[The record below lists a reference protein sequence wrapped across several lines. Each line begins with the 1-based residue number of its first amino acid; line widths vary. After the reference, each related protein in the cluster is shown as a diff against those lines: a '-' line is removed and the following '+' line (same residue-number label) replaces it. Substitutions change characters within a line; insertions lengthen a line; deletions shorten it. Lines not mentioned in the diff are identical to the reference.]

1 VAIID
6 AIDGDGKSGGLFQWL
21 SAHW

>member
-1 VAIID
+1 LAMIR
-6 AIDGDGKSGGLFQWL
+6 AIDGDDKIEGVFQWL